1 MLLVHKYGGTS
12 VGTPERIKNIAN
24 KIARL
29 KREGNELVV
38 VVSAMGDTTDELI
51 DLAKKISSSPSPRE
65 LDALMSTGEQI
76 SGALMAM
83 ALEDLGIPAISLTGW
98 QAGIY
103 TDENAGRARIKSVD
117 TTRIKEELKKGR
129 VVVVAGFQG
138 ICEQNDI
145 TTLGRGGS
153 DTTAVAL
160 GIALGVEKTE
170 IFTDVKGVYT
180 ADPRLVKNAKKL
192 DIISYEEM
200 LELASQGARVMHT
213 RAVELGWIY
222 NMKIEV
228 KSSFEDSPGTII
240 QEVSEMEPV
249 SRVRGIAHKKDIA
262 KITLKHVLDRPGI
275 AHKIFKPLGD
285 AGINV
290 DDIIQNASESGYTD
304 ISFTIPIDD
313 TDRTLKILER
323 VKEELGLKE
332 VICNKTVG
340 KVSIVGV
347 GIQSTPGI
355 AAKMFGL
362 LGEAGINIDMI
373 STSEIKIGCIIKE
386 EDVEK
391 AVKVLH
397 DGFGLGENS

>member
-12 VGTPERIKNIAN
+12 VGTIERIKNIAQ
-24 KIARL
+24 KLARL
-29 KREGNELVV
+29 KKEGNDLVV

-51 DLAKKISSSPSPRE
+51 DLAKKISSHPSPRE

-83 ALEDLGIPAISLTGW
+83 ALEDIGIPAISLTGW

-117 TTRIKEELKKGR
+117 PTRITEELEKGK

-138 ICEQNDI
+138 ICDQNDI

-180 ADPRLVKNAKKL
+180 ADPRIVKNARKL

-228 KSSFEDSPGTII
+228 KSSFEDEPGTII

-262 KITLKHVLDRPGI
+262 KITIKHVLDKPGI
-275 AHKIFKPLGD
+275 AHRIFKPLGD
-285 AGINV
+285 VGINV
-290 DDIIQNASESGYTD
+290 DDIIQNASEAGYTD

-313 TDRTLKILER
+313 VDKALNILEN
-323 VKEELGLKE
+323 VKRDLDTRE
-332 VICNKTVG
+332 ITCNKNVG

-355 AAKMFGL
+355 AARMFGL

-373 STSEIKIGCIIKE
+373 STSEIKIGCIINE
-386 EDVEK
+386 EDVER
-391 AVKVLH
+391 AVNVLH
-397 DGFGLGENS
+397 DGFGLGEE

>member
-12 VGTPERIKNIAN
+12 VGTIERIKNIA
-24 KIARL
+24 KKLAML
-29 KREGNELVV
+29 KREGNDLVV

-51 DLAKKISSSPSPRE
+51 DLAKKISSSPAPRE

-83 ALEDLGIPAISLTGW
+83 ALEDIGIPAISLTGW

-103 TDENAGRARIKSVD
+103 TDENAGRARIRLVD
-117 TTRIKEELKKGR
+117 TTRIKEELKKGK
-129 VVVVAGFQG
+129 VVIVAGFQG
-138 ICEQNDI
+138 ICDQNDI

-180 ADPRLVKNAKKL
+180 ADPRIVKNAKKL

-200 LELASQGARVMHT
+200 LELASQGARVMHN

-228 KSSFEDSPGTII
+228 KSSFEDEPGTII

-249 SRVRGIAHKKDIA
+249 SRVRGIAHKTDIA

-275 AHKIFKPLGD
+275 AHRIFKPLGD

-313 TDRTLKILER
+313 VDKALNILEGVR
-323 VKEELGLKE
+323 KELGIREIL
-332 VICNKTVG
+332 CNKNVG

-362 LGEAGINIDMI
+362 LGEANINIDMI
-373 STSEIKIGCIIKE
+373 STSEIKIGCIIN
-386 EDVEK
+386 EDEVER

-397 DGFGLGENS
+397 DGFGLGEG

>member
-12 VGTPERIKNIAN
+12 VGSPERIKNIAN
-24 KIARL
+24 KLARL
-29 KREGNELVV
+29 KREGNDLVV

-51 DLAKKISSSPSPRE
+51 DLAKKISPSPSPRE

-83 ALEDLGIPAISLTGW
+83 ALEALGTPAISLTGW
-98 QAGIY
+98 QAGIH

-117 TTRIKEELKKGR
+117 TTRIREELKKGKI
-129 VVVVAGFQG
+129 VIVAGFQG
-138 ICEQNDI
+138 ICDQNDI

-180 ADPRLVKNAKKL
+180 ADPRLVKDARKL
-192 DIISYEEM
+192 DVISYEEM

-228 KSSFEDSPGTII
+228 KSSFEDCPGTII
-240 QEVSEMEPV
+240 QEVSEMEPA
-249 SRVRGIAHKKDIA
+249 SRVRGIAYKKDIA
-262 KITLKHVLDRPGI
+262 KITLKHVLDKPGM
-275 AHKIFKPLGD
+275 AYKIFKPLGD

-290 DDIIQNASESGYTD
+290 DDIIQNASELGYTD
-304 ISFTIPIDD
+304 ISFTVPIDD
-313 TDRTLKILER
+313 AEKALKILDD
-323 VKEELGLKE
+323 VKKELDIREIL
-332 VICNKTVG
+332 CDRSVG

-373 STSEIKIGCIIKE
+373 STSEIKIGCIINE
-386 EDVEK
+386 DDVEM
-391 AVKVLH
+391 AVRILH
-397 DGFGLGENS
+397 DGFGLGEK

>member
-12 VGTPERIKNIAN
+12 VGTIERIKNIAQ
-24 KIARL
+24 KLARL
-29 KREGNELVV
+29 KKEGNDLVV

-51 DLAKKISSSPSPRE
+51 DLAKKISSRPSPRE

-83 ALEDLGIPAISLTGW
+83 ALEDIGIPAISLTGW

-117 TTRIKEELKKGR
+117 PTRITEELEKGK

-138 ICEQNDI
+138 ICDQNDI

-180 ADPRLVKNAKKL
+180 ADPRIVKNARKL

-228 KSSFEDSPGTII
+228 KSSFEDEPGTII

-262 KITLKHVLDRPGI
+262 KITIKHVLDKPGI
-275 AHKIFKPLGD
+275 AHRIFKPLGD
-285 AGINV
+285 VGINV
-290 DDIIQNASESGYTD
+290 DDIIQNASEAGYTD

-313 TDRTLKILER
+313 VDKALNILEN
-323 VKEELGLKE
+323 VKRDLDTRE
-332 VICNKTVG
+332 ITCNKNVG

-355 AAKMFGL
+355 AARMFGL

-373 STSEIKIGCIIKE
+373 STSEIKIGCIINE
-386 EDVEK
+386 EDVER
-391 AVKVLH
+391 AVNVLH
-397 DGFGLGENS
+397 DGFGLGEG

>member
-1 MLLVHKYGGTS
+1 MLLVHKYGGSS
-12 VGTPERIKNIAN
+12 VGTIDRIKNIA
-24 KIARL
+24 KKLARL
-29 KREGNELVV
+29 KEAGNDLVV

-51 DLAKKISSSPSPRE
+51 DLAKKISKRPSPRE

-83 ALEDLGIPAISLTGW
+83 ALEDIGIPAISLTGW

-117 TTRIKEELKKGR
+117 PTRIKEELKKGKI
-129 VVVVAGFQG
+129 VVVAGFQG
-138 ICEQNDI
+138 ICDQNDI

-160 GIALGVEKTE
+160 GIALEVEKTE
-170 IFTDVKGVYT
+170 IFTDVKGIYT
-180 ADPRLVKNAKKL
+180 ADPRIVKNAKKL
-192 DIISYEEM
+192 DVISYEEM
-200 LELASQGARVMHT
+200 LELASQGARVMHN

-228 KSSFEDSPGTII
+228 KSSFEDEPGTII
-240 QEVSEMEPV
+240 QEVNEMEPV
-249 SRVRGIAHKKDIA
+249 SRVRGIAHRKDIA
-262 KITLKHVLDRPGI
+262 KITLKHVLDKPGI

-285 AGINV
+285 VGINV

-313 TDRTLKILER
+313 VDRALEILEN
-323 VKEELGLKE
+323 VKRELGIRE
-332 VICNKTVG
+332 VSCNKKVG

-373 STSEIKIGCIIKE
+373 STSEIKIGCIINE
-386 EDVEK
+386 DDVER
-391 AVKVLH
+391 AVIVLH
-397 DGFGLGENS
+397 DGFGLGEE

>member
-1 MLLVHKYGGTS
+1 MLLVHKYGGSS
-12 VGTPERIKNIAN
+12 VGTIDRIKNIA
-24 KIARL
+24 KKLARL
-29 KREGNELVV
+29 KEEGNDLVV

-51 DLAKKISSSPSPRE
+51 DLAKKVSKRPSPRE

-83 ALEDLGIPAISLTGW
+83 ALEDIGIPSISLTGW

-117 TTRIKEELKKGR
+117 PARIKEELKKGK
-129 VVVVAGFQG
+129 VVIVAGFQG
-138 ICEQNDI
+138 ICDQNDI

-170 IFTDVKGVYT
+170 IFTDVKGIYT
-180 ADPRLVKNAKKL
+180 ADPRIVKNAKKL
-192 DIISYEEM
+192 DVISYEEM
-200 LELASQGARVMHT
+200 LELASQGARVMHN

-228 KSSFEDSPGTII
+228 KSSFEDEPGTII

-285 AGINV
+285 VGINV

-313 TDRTLKILER
+313 VDKALEILEN
-323 VKEELGLKE
+323 VKRELGIRE
-332 VICNKTVG
+332 VSCNKKVG

-355 AAKMFGL
+355 AAKMFGF

-373 STSEIKIGCIIKE
+373 STSEIKIGCIINE
-386 EDVEK
+386 DDVEK
-391 AVKVLH
+391 AVNVLH
-397 DGFGLGENS
+397 EGFGLGEE

>member
-1 MLLVHKYGGTS
+1 MLLVHKYGGSS
-12 VGTPERIKNIAN
+12 VGTIEKIKNIA
-24 KIARL
+24 KKLARL
-29 KREGNELVV
+29 KEDGNDLVV

-51 DLAKKISSSPSPRE
+51 ELAKKISTRPSPRE

-83 ALEDLGIPAISLTGW
+83 ALEDLGIPAVSLTGW

-103 TDENAGRARIKSVD
+103 TDENAGRARIRSVD
-117 TTRIKEELKKGR
+117 TTRIKEELRKGK

-138 ICEQNDI
+138 ICDQNDI

-180 ADPRLVKNAKKL
+180 ADPRIVKNAKKL
-192 DIISYEEM
+192 DVISYEEM
-200 LELASQGARVMHT
+200 LELASQGARVMHN

-228 KSSFEDSPGTII
+228 KSSFEDEPGTII

-262 KITLKHVLDRPGI
+262 KITLKHVLDKPGI

-313 TDRTLKILER
+313 VDRALEILEN
-323 VKEELGLKE
+323 VKKELDIRE
-332 VICNKTVG
+332 VSCNKKVG

-373 STSEIKIGCIIKE
+373 STSEIKIGCIINE

-391 AVKVLH
+391 AVNVLH
-397 DGFGLGENS
+397 EGFGLGEG

>member
-1 MLLVHKYGGTS
+1 MLLVHKYGGSS
-12 VGTPERIKNIAN
+12 VGTIERIKNIA
-24 KIARL
+24 KKLARL
-29 KREGNELVV
+29 KEEGNDLVV

-51 DLAKKISSSPSPRE
+51 DLAKRISNHPSPRE

-76 SGALMAM
+76 SGALMAI
-83 ALEDLGIPAISLTGW
+83 ALEDIGIPAVSLTGW

-103 TDENAGRARIKSVD
+103 TDENAGRARIRSVD
-117 TTRIKEELKKGR
+117 PSRIKEELKKGK

-138 ICEQNDI
+138 ICDQNDI

-180 ADPRLVKNAKKL
+180 ADPRIVKNAKKL
-192 DIISYEEM
+192 DVISYEEM
-200 LELASQGARVMHT
+200 LELASQGARVMHN

-228 KSSFEDSPGTII
+228 KSSFEDEPGTII

-262 KITLKHVLDRPGI
+262 KITLKHVLDKPGI
-275 AHKIFKPLGD
+275 AHRIFKPLGD

-313 TDRTLKILER
+313 VDKALELLEG
-323 VKEELGLKE
+323 VKRELNIRE
-332 VICNKTVG
+332 VSCNKKVG

-373 STSEIKIGCIIKE
+373 STSEIKIGCIIDE
-386 EDVEK
+386 DDVER
-391 AVKVLH
+391 AVNVLH
-397 DGFGLGENS
+397 DGFGLGEE

>member
-1 MLLVHKYGGTS
+1 MLLVHKYGGSS
-12 VGTPERIKNIAN
+12 VGTIERIKNIA
-24 KIARL
+24 KKLARL
-29 KREGNELVV
+29 KEEGNDLVV

-51 DLAKKISSSPSPRE
+51 DLAKKISNRPSPRE

-83 ALEDLGIPAISLTGW
+83 ALEDVGVPAVSLTGW

-103 TDENAGRARIKSVD
+103 TDENAGRARIRSVD
-117 TTRIKEELKKGR
+117 PSRIKEELKKGK

-138 ICEQNDI
+138 ICDQNDI

-180 ADPRLVKNAKKL
+180 ADPRIVKNAKKL
-192 DIISYEEM
+192 DVISYEEM
-200 LELASQGARVMHT
+200 LELASQGARVMHN

-228 KSSFEDSPGTII
+228 KSSFEDEPGTII

-262 KITLKHVLDRPGI
+262 KITLKHVLDKPGI
-275 AHKIFKPLGD
+275 AHRIFKPLGD

-313 TDRTLKILER
+313 VDKALELLEN
-323 VKEELGLKE
+323 VKRELDIRE
-332 VICNKTVG
+332 VSCNKKVG

-373 STSEIKIGCIIKE
+373 STSEIKIGCIINE
-386 EDVEK
+386 DDVEK
-391 AVKVLH
+391 AVNVLH
-397 DGFGLGENS
+397 DGFGLGEE

>member
-1 MLLVHKYGGTS
+1 MLLVHKYGGSS
-12 VGTPERIKNIAN
+12 VGTIDRIKNIA
-24 KIARL
+24 KKLARL
-29 KREGNELVV
+29 KEEGNDLVV

-51 DLAKKISSSPSPRE
+51 DLAKKVSKRPSPRE

-83 ALEDLGIPAISLTGW
+83 ALEDIGIPSISLTGW

-117 TTRIKEELKKGR
+117 PARIKEELKKGK
-129 VVVVAGFQG
+129 VVIVAGFQG
-138 ICEQNDI
+138 ICDQNDI

-170 IFTDVKGVYT
+170 IFTDVKGIYT
-180 ADPRLVKNAKKL
+180 ADPRIVKNAKKL
-192 DIISYEEM
+192 DVISYEEM
-200 LELASQGARVMHT
+200 LELASQGARVMHN

-228 KSSFEDSPGTII
+228 KSSFEDEPGTII

-285 AGINV
+285 VGINV

-313 TDRTLKILER
+313 VDKALEILEN
-323 VKEELGLKE
+323 VKRELGIRE
-332 VICNKTVG
+332 VSCNKKVG

-373 STSEIKIGCIIKE
+373 STSEIKIGCIINE
-386 EDVEK
+386 DDVEK
-391 AVKVLH
+391 AVNVLH
-397 DGFGLGENS
+397 EGFGLGEE

>member
-12 VGTPERIKNIAN
+12 VGTIERIKNIAE
-24 KIARL
+24 KLARL
-29 KREGNELVV
+29 KKEGNDLVV

-51 DLAKKISSSPSPRE
+51 DLAKKISSHPSPRE

-83 ALEDLGIPAISLTGW
+83 ALEDIGVPAISLTGW

-117 TTRIKEELKKGR
+117 PTRINEELKKGK

-138 ICEQNDI
+138 ICDQNDI

-180 ADPRLVKNAKKL
+180 ADPRIVKNARKL

-228 KSSFEDSPGTII
+228 KSSFEDEPGTII

-262 KITLKHVLDRPGI
+262 KITMKHVLDKPGI
-275 AHKIFKPLGD
+275 AHRIFKPLGD

-290 DDIIQNASESGYTD
+290 DDIIQNASEAGYTD

-313 TDRTLKILER
+313 VDKALSILEN
-323 VKEELGLKE
+323 VKRDLDIREI
-332 VICNKTVG
+332 ICNKNVG

-355 AAKMFGL
+355 AARMFGL

-373 STSEIKIGCIIKE
+373 STSEIKIGCIINK
-386 EDVEK
+386 EDVER
-391 AVKVLH
+391 AVNVLH
-397 DGFGLGENS
+397 DGFGLGEE

>member
-12 VGTPERIKNIAN
+12 VGTIERIKNIAQ
-24 KIARL
+24 KLARL
-29 KREGNELVV
+29 KKEGNDLVV

-51 DLAKKISSSPSPRE
+51 DLAKKISSRPSPRE

-83 ALEDLGIPAISLTGW
+83 ALEDIGVPAISLTGW

-117 TTRIKEELKKGR
+117 PTRITEELEKGK

-138 ICEQNDI
+138 ICDQNDI

-180 ADPRLVKNAKKL
+180 ADPRIVKNARKL

-228 KSSFEDSPGTII
+228 KSSFEDEPGTII

-262 KITLKHVLDRPGI
+262 KITIKHVLDKPGI
-275 AHKIFKPLGD
+275 AHRIFKPLGD
-285 AGINV
+285 VGINV
-290 DDIIQNASESGYTD
+290 DDIIQNASEAGYTD

-313 TDRTLKILER
+313 VDKALSILEN
-323 VKEELGLKE
+323 VKRDLDIRE
-332 VICNKTVG
+332 ITCNKNVG

-355 AAKMFGL
+355 AARMFGL

-373 STSEIKIGCIIKE
+373 STSEIKIGCIINE
-386 EDVEK
+386 EDVER
-391 AVKVLH
+391 AVNVLH
-397 DGFGLGENS
+397 DGFGLGEE

>member
-1 MLLVHKYGGTS
+1 
-12 VGTPERIKNIAN
+12 
-24 KIARL
+24 L
-29 KREGNELVV
+29 KKEGNDLVV

-51 DLAKKISSSPSPRE
+51 DLAKKISSHPSPRE

-83 ALEDLGIPAISLTGW
+83 ALEDIGVPAISLTGW

-117 TTRIKEELKKGR
+117 PTRINEELKKGK

-138 ICEQNDI
+138 ICDQNDI

-180 ADPRLVKNAKKL
+180 ADPRIVKNARKL

-228 KSSFEDSPGTII
+228 KSSFEDEPGTII

-262 KITLKHVLDRPGI
+262 KITMKHVLDKPGI
-275 AHKIFKPLGD
+275 AHRIFKPLGD

-290 DDIIQNASESGYTD
+290 DDIIQNASEAGYTD

-313 TDRTLKILER
+313 VDKALSILEN
-323 VKEELGLKE
+323 VKRDLDIREI
-332 VICNKTVG
+332 ICNKNVG

-355 AAKMFGL
+355 AARMFGL

-373 STSEIKIGCIIKE
+373 STSEIKIGCIINK
-386 EDVEK
+386 EDVER
-391 AVKVLH
+391 AVNVLH
-397 DGFGLGENS
+397 DGFGLGEE

>member
-12 VGTPERIKNIAN
+12 VGTIERIKNIAE
-24 KIARL
+24 KLARL
-29 KREGNELVV
+29 KKEGNDLVV

-51 DLAKKISSSPSPRE
+51 DLAKKISSHPSPRE

-83 ALEDLGIPAISLTGW
+83 ALEDIGVPAISLTGW

-117 TTRIKEELKKGR
+117 PTRINEELKKGK

-138 ICEQNDI
+138 ICDQNDI

-180 ADPRLVKNAKKL
+180 ADPRIVKNARKL

-228 KSSFEDSPGTII
+228 KSSFEDEPGTII

-262 KITLKHVLDRPGI
+262 KITMKHVLDKPGI
-275 AHKIFKPLGD
+275 AHRIFKPLGD

-290 DDIIQNASESGYTD
+290 DDIIQNASEADYTD

-313 TDRTLKILER
+313 ADKALSILEN
-323 VKEELGLKE
+323 VKRDLDIREI
-332 VICNKTVG
+332 ICNKNVG

-355 AAKMFGL
+355 AARMFGL

-373 STSEIKIGCIIKE
+373 STSEIKIGCIINK
-386 EDVEK
+386 EDVER
-391 AVKVLH
+391 AVNVLH
-397 DGFGLGENS
+397 DGFGLGEE

>member
-12 VGTPERIKNIAN
+12 VGTPERIKNVAG
-24 KIARL
+24 KLAGL
-29 KREGNELVV
+29 KKEGNELVV

-51 DLAKKISSSPSPRE
+51 ELAKSISSSPSRRE
-65 LDALMSTGEQI
+65 LDALLSTGEQI

-83 ALEDLGIPAISLTGW
+83 ALEDLGIPAVSLTGW

-117 TTRIKEELKKGR
+117 TTRIKEELKKGK
-129 VVVVAGFQG
+129 VIVVAGFQG
-138 ICEQNDI
+138 ICDQNDI

-180 ADPRLVKNAKKL
+180 ADPRLVKNARKL
-192 DIISYEEM
+192 DLISYEEM

-222 NMKIEV
+222 KMKIEV
-228 KSSFEDSPGTII
+228 RSSFEDCPGTII

-262 KITLKHVLDRPGI
+262 KITLKRVLDRPGV
-275 AHKIFKPLGD
+275 AHRIFKPLGD

-290 DDIIQNASESGYTD
+290 DDIIQNVSEFDYTD

-313 TDRTLKILER
+313 TDRALKILEE
-323 VKEELGLKE
+323 VKEELDIKE
-332 VICNKTVG
+332 VLCNPAVG

-355 AAKMFGL
+355 AARMFGL

-373 STSEIKIGCIIKE
+373 STSEIKIGCIINE
-386 EDVEK
+386 DDVER